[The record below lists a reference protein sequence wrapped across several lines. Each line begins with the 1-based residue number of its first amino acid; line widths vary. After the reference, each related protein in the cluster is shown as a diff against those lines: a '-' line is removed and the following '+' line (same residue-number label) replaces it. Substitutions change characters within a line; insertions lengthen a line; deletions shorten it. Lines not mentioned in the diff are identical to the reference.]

1 MLSIRTVLER
11 ASRQRE
17 FTRSLPP
24 EFGRCK
30 IRVSPEGGLRYYRP
44 DFWSIDRN
52 LLNLALDLVR
62 PGRIVWDVGAN
73 VGLFSV
79 AASYLTGPS
88 GKVIAFEPDGW
99 LAGLLRKTNR
109 LGDPNNQAEI
119 EVISCAIADAEY
131 LARFNI
137 AERSRSSNYLEGAGT
152 TQAGGV
158 RSSETTLVKSLD
170 WMAKFRPAPDLLKID
185 VEGVEAAVLNGAKNI
200 LRTKRPIILVEVG
213 SESADVVAD
222 CLHSEGYELF
232 DGDSD
237 NWPESRISL
246 CTWNT
251 LAIPNN
257 SLESILHEVSTSANR
272 KARGGE
278 RPK

>member
-17 FTRSLPP
+17 FTRTLPP
-24 EFGRCK
+24 EFGRSK

-88 GKVIAFEPDGW
+88 GKVVAFEPDGW
-99 LAGLLRKTNR
+99 LAGLLRKTSGLVNP
-109 LGDPNNQAEI
+109 LNQAEI
-119 EVISCAIADAEY
+119 EVVSCAIADSEY
-131 LARFNI
+131 LAQFNI
-137 AERSRSSNYLEGAGT
+137 AARSRSSNYLEGAGS

-158 RSSETTLVKSLD
+158 RSVETSLVASLD
-170 WMAKFRPAPDLLKID
+170 WIAKFRPLPDVLKID
-185 VEGVEAAVLNGAKNI
+185 VEGVEVAVLKGALNI
-200 LRTKRPIILVEVG
+200 LRTKRPVILVEVG
-213 SESADVVAD
+213 SESAEVVAD
-222 CLHSEGYELF
+222 CLHSEGYVLF
-232 DGDSD
+232 DGDAQPWQNSKV
-237 NWPESRISL
+237 SL

-251 LAIPNN
+251 LAIPSN
-257 SLESILHEVSTSANR
+257 SLESVLVRLSTSAKR
-272 KARGGE
+272 
-278 RPK
+278 